1 MMKKREW
8 KYGITVWSIG
18 WLCIVSACSDKG
30 KGIIDE
36 ETKTQ
41 RVNHFIVDMMSDAYL
56 WTKTVN
62 WDAIDYKTEANSQQL
77 FKKIRHKHDRWSMLT
92 DRVSELQNAFQGVS
106 TTFGYQLIFG
116 RFSNKNALFA
126 IVLFVYPNTPAEKA
140 GIKRGD
146 FLVGLNGGDIT
157 ETNYRNL
164 YYASSISVKKGVLV
178 DGKISTEPADISMKA
193 VKMYEDSIL
202 KDSVI
207 VKGAHKIGYL
217 CYADYTMDS
226 EPRLLEIFSKFKTQG
241 VTDVVLDLRYNGG
254 GTARTSR
261 LLCSILGPQSA
272 VKKKS
277 KLLSQVWNDKYMKLW
292 KEKKMENRITEYFI
306 DTLSVN
312 MNLSRLYV
320 LTTRRTASASESTIT
335 GLHPYLDLVQIGDT
349 TSGKFCGGI
358 LVNPEDL
365 WGKGEVN
372 DIKDWGI
379 YMMVYRFANINN
391 DEFINGIVPKHAEKE
406 NYHALYPFG
415 DERDLL
421 FGKAVSL
428 ITGQPMVKARSQEQI
443 PPYTIL
449 PVEDRRALNEKM
461 ISTLPSG
468 MELLNSP
475 LAE

>member
-1 MMKKREW
+1 M
-8 KYGITVWSIG
+8 
-18 WLCIVSACSDKG
+18 
-30 KGIIDE
+30 
-36 ETKTQ
+36 
-41 RVNHFIVDMMSDAYL
+41 
-56 WTKTVN
+56 
-62 WDAIDYKTEANSQQL
+62 
-77 FKKIRHKHDRWSMLT
+77 
-92 DRVSELQNAFQGVS
+92 
-106 TTFGYQLIFG
+106 
-116 RFSNKNALFA
+116 
-126 IVLFVYPNTPAEKA
+126 
-140 GIKRGD
+140 
-146 FLVGLNGGDIT
+146 
-157 ETNYRNL
+157 
-164 YYASSISVKKGVLV
+164 
-178 DGKISTEPADISMKA
+178 
-193 VKMYEDSIL
+193 ED
-202 KDSVI
+202 
-207 VKGAHKIGYL
+207 
-217 CYADYTMDS
+217 
-226 EPRLLEIFSKFKTQG
+226 
-241 VTDVVLDLRYNGG
+241 
-254 GTARTSR
+254 
-261 LLCSILGPQSA
+261 
-272 VKKKS
+272 
-277 KLLSQVWNDKYMKLW
+277 
-292 KEKKMENRITEYFI
+292 RITEYFI

-312 MNLSRLYV
+312 MNLNRLYV

-365 WGKGEVN
+365 WGKGKVN

-449 PVEDRRALNEKM
+449 PIEDRRALNEKM